1 MQNSDKHAEVA
12 MNQPLIDFTLLQKKK
27 KKTCIINARQR
38 FAQRTV
44 QSKHEATIV
53 NQIIIYKKRTL

>member
-27 KKTCIINARQR
+27 KKR
-38 FAQRTV
+38 V
-44 QSKHEATIV
+44 
-53 NQIIIYKKRTL
+53 

>member
-12 MNQPLIDFTLLQKKK
+12 MNQPLINLISLQK
-27 KKTCIINARQR
+27 KKTCIINASQR

>member
-1 MQNSDKHAEVA
+1 MQISDKHAEVA
-12 MNQPLIDFTLLQKKK
+12 MNQPLINFTLLQKK

>member
-1 MQNSDKHAEVA
+1 MQISDKHAEVA
-12 MNQPLIDFTLLQKKK
+12 MNQPLINFTLLQK